1 MDLIGM
7 LLKRAGAVV
16 LSGSLLLFGCGSGEK
31 PDASAESSNADS
43 EEPAQ
48 RVDEEKSAS
57 ATAAPTS
64 PGTDKAASGT
74 EEAPSTALSSSL
86 TTLLDS
92 LSPEER
98 GRTNPLAGNQEEI
111 TAGKSEYMSMCFVC
125 HGAQGK
131 GDGPAAKATPS
142 QPSDLSDP
150 VRAQL
155 LSDGDRFA
163 VMRLG
168 IEGTAMPASGANL
181 NDQQVWRILAYVET
195 LATN

>member
-1 MDLIGM
+1 M
-7 LLKRAGAVV
+7 LWKRAGAFV
-16 LSGSLLLFGCGSGEK
+16 LSGSLLLVGCGGGEK
-31 PDASAESSNADS
+31 PDPSPESSSTDSQGAAQLVEQEKNA
-43 EEPAQ
+43 PA
-48 RVDEEKSAS
+48 
-57 ATAAPTS
+57 ATAPPSPRIDEAAP
-64 PGTDKAASGT
+64 GT
-74 EEAPSTALSSSL
+74 EEASSMALSSSL
-86 TTLLDS
+86 EALLAS
-92 LSPEER
+92 LSPEDR
-98 GRTNPLAGNQEEI
+98 GRTNPLSGNQQEI
-111 TAGKSEYMSMCFVC
+111 AAGKSEYMSMCFVC

-150 VRAQL
+150 ARAKL

-195 LATN
+195 LAAN